1 MGGCHHYKRLYRSN
15 DQATQTIPSNSN
27 HNGSTVGNQGSHID
41 DEAPESQD
49 VEAGHAPTI
58 DVGPDTNPGVEEAPC
73 DLDITNIRFYK
84 TDGTQKSRE
93 DDRIWR
99 RVPVHPLDRKD
110 VIWLIENGKFEM
122 PTEEEIVDKSKN
134 DWLAKGLVIMQT
146 LWFVSQCTARAVEN
160 LAITELEIVTLAY
173 TIINIGIYLAW
184 WRKPYN
190 VTEPLRIFATAP
202 RRTKDLE
209 QYAWELDCLGEPKW
223 ERKISIAWKY
233 VLGDVDAFVHLGG
246 LKRIPTFYAG
256 NFGGKSG
263 DTRITIANGITLG
276 MGLVF
281 GAIHCIAW
289 SFQFSS
295 RTEQI
300 LWRLSAVIIVGLPFS
315 LLVIG
320 APISQIWPEGIPF
333 RRRNIFER
341 VFAELVTYV
350 IIIGF
355 PILAGMVYVAARVTV
370 LVLAFVTL
378 RALPPDAYKTVQWA
392 ILVPH
397 L

>member
-1 MGGCHHYKRLYRSN
+1 MGGCHQYERLHPSN
-15 DQATQTIPSNSN
+15 DQASQTILSNSN
-27 HNGSTVGNQGSHID
+27 HIGSTEGNQGSHID

-49 VEAGHAPTI
+49 VEAGHARKI
-58 DVGPDTNPGVEEAPC
+58 DVG
-73 DLDITNIRFYK
+73 LK
-84 TDGTQKSRE
+84 
-93 DDRIWR
+93 R
-99 RVPVHPLDRKD
+99 RPVHPLDRKD

-122 PTEEEIVDKSKN
+122 PPEEDIVDKSKN

-146 LWFVSQCTARAVEN
+146 LWFVSQCTARVVER

-184 WRKPYN
+184 WHKPYN
-190 VTEPLRIFATAP
+190 VAQPLRIFATAP

-209 QYAWELDCLGEPKW
+209 RYEWEMNCLGEPKW
-223 ERKISIAWKY
+223 ERRISIAWKY
-233 VLGDVDAFVHLGG
+233 ILGDVDAFVHLGC

-256 NFGGKSG
+256 NMGGSTG
-263 DTRITIANGITLG
+263 DKRITTANGITLG
-276 MGLVF
+276 MGVVF
-281 GAIHCIAW
+281 GAIHCAAW

-300 LWRLSAVIIVGLPFS
+300 LWRSSAVIIAGLPVC

-320 APISQIWPEGIPF
+320 APLSLIWPQGVPF

-341 VFAELVTYV
+341 VFAVLVTYV

-355 PILAGMVYVAARVTV
+355 PILAGMIYVAARVTT
-370 LVLAFVTL
+370 LVLAFMAL
-378 RALPPDAYKTVQWA
+378 RALTPSVYKTVQWA
-392 ILVPH
+392 TLVPH